1 MGLLESL
8 GSGLS
13 YAGDVEAKFGG
24 RAIRGAL
31 AGKPRELLS
40 PIPFSDTLG
49 ITDPHQAT
57 SGSELASKLGISHP
71 LGNTAAGFG
80 IDIATDP
87 LSYLG
92 GLGAAKAASGVPKAA
107 DAASAFSRTKG
118 LREAIP
124 FIKDLRG
131 PGERI
136 VGGSP
141 ELWGGESRLKGM
153 AGIHEALK
161 TQSTPGAKFQGATF
175 SPWTDKP
182 LAGSGYTA
190 AGVGP
195 DVAMHEL
202 YGHGIPQAA
211 ALAGQADLLRGQ
223 PLAYGAAKLHQLG
236 GFKDTGLA
244 EGLANALE
252 ETHAHGIEAR
262 KGPGGY
268 TKGAADFL
276 FSPSKHSIY
285 DAQIRARSPLAATAF
300 HASPGAILG
309 GTAGAAG
316 GAAGGYEE
324 GGVPGGFA
332 GAALGGLGGAA
343 LGGGLSAWRMA
354 PKRAPWKADIPSDL
368 IKELADMDRA
378 KHGGSAS
385 SIFGGS
391 KLLKQYDRVA
401 PALEVRNSP
410 VNRFQ
415 RLSDAAGVKFK
426 LPKTEQ
432 DVMDLIGSKDLSRT
446 LAAYD
451 PALNWVVPNI
461 KHFPGLWSDT
471 ETMNQALKNFG
482 PQFSTNLSDQLA
494 LHEITHALHHAQ
506 NTGEIMWRGQLQP
519 YNNPH
524 FFQNLNTSAKAENFE
539 TGTSLWDK
547 YKDLVPRNVSSYGAT
562 MPTEFVAERNPQ
574 RIMAHIADKP
584 VGSPELSRLY
594 KELKGPKNPHPLLDE
609 LDRMYGG
616 DINRAIRG
624 ESSSVSPGA
633 HAVPPNPIDLQ
644 ARKALEGANWEMA
657 SGAPERF
664 STDPARKA
672 YYAKERQL
680 RYAQRM
686 GAPQSL
692 IEKLRAGL
700 RAGGGAMAGP
710 LLESLFGSPSED
722 YGLQGSN

>member
-57 SGSELASKLGISHP
+57 SGSELARKLGIQHP
-71 LGNTAAGFG
+71 LGNAAAGFG
-80 IDIATDP
+80 IDVATDP
-87 LSYLG
+87 LSYFG

-118 LREAIP
+118 LRESIP

-131 PGERI
+131 PAERV
-136 VGGSP
+136 VGGAP

-153 AGIHEALK
+153 AGVHEALK
-161 TQSTPGAKFQGATF
+161 SQSAPSLTHQGSFFTPWSG
-175 SPWTDKP
+175 KP

-195 DVAMHEL
+195 DIAMHEL
-202 YGHGIPQAA
+202 YGHGVPQAA

-223 PLAYGAAKLHQLG
+223 PLAYGSAKLHQLG
-236 GFKDTGLA
+236 GFKNEGFA

-268 TKGAADFL
+268 TRGAADFL
-276 FSPSKHSIY
+276 FSPSKHAIY

-309 GTAGAAG
+309 GAAGAAG

-368 IKELADMDRA
+368 IKELADLDRA
-378 KHGGSAS
+378 RNPGESA
-385 SIFGGS
+385 S

-401 PALEVRNSP
+401 PALDIKNTPIS
-410 VNRFQ
+410 RFQ

-451 PALNWVVPNI
+451 PSLNWVVPNI

-524 FFQNLNTSAKAENFE
+524 FFQNLNTSARAENFE

-624 ESSSVSPGA
+624 ESSSISPGA
-633 HAVPPNPIDLQ
+633 HAVPPNPVDLQ

-700 RAGGGAMAGP
+700 RAGGGAIAGP
-710 LLESLFGSPSED
+710 LLGSLFGSPSEE
-722 YGLQGSN
+722 YAIQGSI

>member
-1 MGLLESL
+1 MSLLNSL
-8 GSGLS
+8 SSGLG
-13 YAGDVEAKFGG
+13 YLGDVESKFGG

-57 SGSELASKLGISHP
+57 SGSELASKLGIQHP
-71 LGNTAAGFG
+71 LGNAAAGFG
-80 IDIATDP
+80 IDVATDP

-124 FIKDLRG
+124 FIKDLHG

-153 AGIHEALK
+153 AGVHEALK
-161 TQSTPGAKFQGATF
+161 TQSTPGAKFQGTTF

-202 YGHGIPQAA
+202 YGHGVPQAA
-211 ALAGQADLLRGQ
+211 ALTGQADLLRGQ

-268 TKGAADFL
+268 TRGATDFL
-276 FSPSKHSIY
+276 FSPSKHSLY

-309 GTAGAAG
+309 GAAGAAG

-378 KHGGSAS
+378 KHGGSTS

-415 RLSDAAGVKFK
+415 RLSESAGVPFR

-432 DVMDLIGSKDLSRT
+432 DVSDLIGSKNLSQT

-451 PALNWVVPNI
+451 PYMRLVVPNI
-461 KHFPGLWSDT
+461 KHFPGAWSDT
-471 ETMNQALKNFG
+471 GTMNQLLKNLG
-482 PQFSTNLSDQLA
+482 PHFSTPLSDQLA
-494 LHEITHALHHAQ
+494 LHEITHGLHHIQ
-506 NTGEIMWRGQLQP
+506 NSPGDIFTNP
-519 YNNPH
+519 Y
-524 FFQNLNTSAKAENFE
+524 FFQNLNAAAKREDYV
-539 TGTSLWDK
+539 TGAPSLWDK
-547 YKDLVPRNVSSYGAT
+547 YKKLVPREVSAYGST

-574 RIMAHIADKP
+574 RIMAHLADSP
-584 VGSPELSRLY
+584 VGSPDMSRLY
-594 KELKGPKNPHPLLDE
+594 KELKGPRNPASMLDE

-616 DINRAIRG
+616 DINRALRG
-624 ESSSVSPGA
+624 ESSSILKSY
-633 HAVPPNPIDLQ
+633 
-644 ARKALEGANWEMA
+644 
-657 SGAPERF
+657 
-664 STDPARKA
+664 DPAARSADVAGTPINRFRRLAEAAGIKFQIPKTTDELA
-672 YYAKERQL
+672 SNW
-680 RYAQRM
+680 AQHSK
-686 GAPQSL
+686 G
-692 IEKLRAGL
+692 IC
-700 RAGGGAMAGP
+700 
-710 LLESLFGSPSED
+710 
-722 YGLQGSN
+722 GLQCSK